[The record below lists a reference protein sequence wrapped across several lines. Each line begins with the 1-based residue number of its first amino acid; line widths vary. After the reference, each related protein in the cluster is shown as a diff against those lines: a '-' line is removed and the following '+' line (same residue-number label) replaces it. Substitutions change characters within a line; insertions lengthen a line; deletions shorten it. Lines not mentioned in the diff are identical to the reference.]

1 MIRPMTFAT
10 AAALL
15 SATTLASAQTVA
27 SGPTP
32 HADHFQFAGVAAQH
46 FEFLVAEPLDAEAPV
61 LNAPFSADAVN
72 EFTQTLA
79 DGNRIERRY
88 STSLW
93 RDSQG
98 RTRREQQIALVGRL
112 NVDGNPP
119 RLVTIND
126 PVAKVRY
133 TLDERTKTANR
144 GTTSVFV
151 LNDSGASL
159 GSAGTWAAGERTSA
173 TVIMRNASD
182 VFVHQ
187 SSVAVGAGAGTGV
200 ALPQPQVEQLGT
212 RIIEGVEAEGTRTTT
227 VIPAGAIGNVNPIE
241 TVSERWFS
249 RELQTAVMIT
259 RRDPQSGETVYRL
272 TNISRSEPSPD
283 MFMVPRDY
291 KVVGEA
297 R

>member
-1 MIRPMTFAT
+1 MNRQVALM
-10 AAALL
+10 AAAGLV
-15 SATTLASAQTVA
+15 SATTLAGAQTVA
-27 SGPTP
+27 WAPAA
-32 HADHFQFAGVAAQH
+32 HADQLRFAGVPAQH
-46 FEFLVAEPLDAEAPV
+46 FEFIVAEPLDAEAPV
-61 LNAPFSADAVN
+61 LNAPFSAEAVN

-144 GTTSVFV
+144 GGASVFV
-151 LNDSGASL
+151 LDDIRASS
-159 GSAGTWAAGERTSA
+159 GSAGTFVADARTSA
-173 TVIMRNASD
+173 TVIVRNTPE

-187 SSVAVGAGAGTGV
+187 SSVAAGHGAGAGV
-200 ALPQPQVEQLGT
+200 ALPEPRVEKLGT

-291 KVVGEA
+291 KVVGET